1 MDKNMWVLKIS
12 LMKPSF
18 IPGRMDL
25 LVAVDRK
32 KEIIKQLENGGM
44 VKVGDLSKRFGVT
57 DETIRR
63 DLEKLESD
71 GVILRTHGGA
81 VLNPKD
87 NGFGSEPPVLH
98 REMIH
103 LEQKKAIGR
112 YAASIVKEGE
122 VIALDAST
130 TGLQLVKHL
139 PNKPLTILTYSFA
152 IANELIKKKEISVIL
167 IGGNLDSDSMAI
179 TGKSAENMVE
189 GYHVDKF
196 FFSCQGF
203 DYQRG
208 VSEPYESHA
217 RVKEK
222 ILEISDDLILIADS
236 SKFQRKSL
244 IRLLGLEDVDLLI
257 TDEGMPAHEV
267 SELGNKGVN
276 IAIAN

>member
-1 MDKNMWVLKIS
+1 
-12 LMKPSF
+12 
-18 IPGRMDL
+18 
-25 LVAVDRK
+25 VAIDRK
-32 KEIIKQLENGGM
+32 KEIVRLLEDGGT
-44 VKVGDLSKRFGVT
+44 VRVGDLSKRFGVT

-63 DLEKLESD
+63 DLERLEAE

-87 NGFGSEPPVLH
+87 NGFEPPVLQ
-98 REMIH
+98 RESIH
-103 LEQKKAIGR
+103 LEQKKAIGK
-112 YAASIVKEGE
+112 YAASLVREGE
-122 VIALDAST
+122 IIALDAST
-130 TGLQLVKHL
+130 TGLQLAKHL
-139 PNKPLTILTYSFA
+139 PNRPLTILTYSFA
-152 IANELIKKKEISVIL
+152 IANELLKKKEISVIL

-257 TDEGMPAHEV
+257 TDDGMP
-267 SELGNKGVN
+267 ELERRELENKGIKLVV
-276 IAIAN
+276 AK

>member
-1 MDKNMWVLKIS
+1 
-12 LMKPSF
+12 
-18 IPGRMDL
+18 
-25 LVAVDRK
+25 VAIDRK
-32 KEIIKQLENGGM
+32 VEIIKLLEDGGI

-63 DLEKLESD
+63 DLERLESD

-87 NGFGSEPPVLH
+87 NGFEPPVLQ
-98 REMIH
+98 RETIH
-103 LEQKKAIGR
+103 LEQKKAIGK
-112 YAASIVKEGE
+112 YAASMVKEGE
-122 VIALDAST
+122 IIALDAST

-139 PNKPLTILTYSFA
+139 PNRPLTILTYSFA
-152 IANELIKKKEISVIL
+152 IATELIKKKEISVIL

-189 GYHVDKF
+189 RYHVDKF

-217 RVKEK
+217 QLKKK
-222 ILEISDDLILIADS
+222 ILAISDKLILIADS
-236 SKFQRKSL
+236 SKVQRKSL
-244 IRLLGLEDVDLLI
+244 IRLLGLEDVDLVI
-257 TDEGMPAHEV
+257 SDEGIPEHEFF
-267 SELGNKGVN
+267 ELGNKGIN
-276 IAIAN
+276 IVLAK